1 MFRTMSKKHLL
12 ASVAAAGVL
21 GVGIAAPTMAFAA
34 DGGTPTLSASSSER
48 PQQQDRQ
55 TDKRGDRQGEFAEA
69 LATELG
75 VPTDKVTAALKKLR
89 EQHKP
94 ADRPERPS
102 AEDRQAALK
111 ERLDQAVT
119 DGKITQEQAD
129 AIIAA
134 AEAGVLTGPG
144 GKGGPGGRGGPGEK
158 GGPGDMGG
166 HGDKG
171 GKGSPDGQG
180 APEGSDQPDAAEAT
194 PSR

>member
-34 DGGTPTLSASSSER
+34 DGSTPTPSASSSEQ
-48 PQQQDRQ
+48 PDRQ
-55 TDKRGDRQGEFAEA
+55 GDRKGERQGEFAEK

-75 VPTDKVTAALKKLR
+75 VPTDKVTAALEKLR

-111 ERLDQAVT
+111 ERLDQAVK
-119 DGKITQEQAD
+119 DGKLTQEQAD
-129 AIIAA
+129 AITKAV
-134 AEAGVLTGPG
+134 EEGVFPGPG
-144 GKGGPGGRGGPGEK
+144 GKGEPGDKGGPGHKGGQGEK
-158 GGPGDMGG
+158 GGPGEN
-166 HGDKG
+166 G
-171 GKGSPDGQG
+171 GKGGPDGPG
-180 APEGSDQPDAAEAT
+180 APEASDQQDAPEAT
-194 PSR
+194 PSE